1 LANDDDLSITLDGKS
16 YSFDDF
22 ELGDLEW
29 LEEYTGR
36 PLSDTTLTSMKA
48 AVGFVYLIKRRDD
61 PSFTI
66 EQARKLK
73 LNIFKDAEVEAEP
86 AKKPRPTRAG

>member
-1 LANDDDLSITLDGKS
+1 M
-16 YSFDDF
+16 
-22 ELGDLEW
+22 
-29 LEEYTGR
+29 R
-36 PLSDTTLTSMKA
+36 A

-73 LNIFKDAEVEAEP
+73 LNVFEADDADAEP
-86 AKKPRPTRAG
+86 AKKPRPTKAA

>member
-1 LANDDDLSITLDGKS
+1 LADDTVSITLDGKS
-16 YSFDDF
+16 YSLDDF

-29 LEEYTGR
+29 LEEYTGSA
-36 PLSDTTLTSMKA
+36 LTDKTLASMKA

-61 PSFTI
+61 PGFTI

-73 LNIFKDAEVEAEP
+73 LNIFQGAGEEP
-86 AKKPRPTRAG
+86 AAKKPRPTRAAG